1 MKSKIFL
8 VFYFLIS
15 NTSSAQYG
23 YHHYFPLT
31 GKIKSYETFQIIE
44 NDLKER
50 QILVEKLTYDNNNRV
65 LSKST
70 NELLYQTPQQEK
82 NIYKENLIIT
92 YECRCEDINEF
103 ITNFAVKDKF
113 ELKNKKS
120 SGYGSMRE
128 PTKFVT
134 YHYCDKK
141 GNITLSEKF
150 GESGYKISKEKTL
163 YNSAN
168 KIINKKVFDSEEN
181 QTDEYTYEYDKRG
194 NLIKD
199 TSKDLKYSVNYTHV
213 YKYDSAN
220 FQNEQI
226 TYGNDNELLSHDTY
240 AKVVNENKEEI
251 YKTDNLKHLKS
262 LYKETFF
269 NSKKIVI
276 QTKEYSTYDSII
288 ESKEKKYTE
297 DGILS
302 NINYVDH
309 ISASNVKFEQVLD
322 HQKNWIELIVYV
334 SYPNQKEKKEKRI
347 KYIRN
352 IEYIK

>member
-8 VFYFLIS
+8 IFYFVIS
-15 NTSSAQYG
+15 NASFAQYG
-23 YHHYFPLT
+23 YHHYFPIT
-31 GKIKSYETFQIIE
+31 GKIKSYETFQIIGD
-44 NDLKER
+44 DLKER

-65 LSKST
+65 LTKST

-92 YECRCEDINEF
+92 YQCRCEDINEF
-103 ITNFAVKDKF
+103 INIFAVKDKS

-120 SGYGSMRE
+120 SGYGSGRE

-134 YHYCDKK
+134 YNYCDKK
-141 GNITLSEKF
+141 GNIILSEKF
-150 GESGYKISKEKTL
+150 GESGYKILAEKTL

-168 KIINKKVFDSEEN
+168 KISNKKIFDSDEN
-181 QTDEYTYEYDKRG
+181 QTDEYTYQYDKRG
-194 NLIKD
+194 NLIKE
-199 TSKDLKYSVNYTHV
+199 TSKDLKYSVYYTHV
-213 YKYDSAN
+213 YKYDSTN
-220 FQNEQI
+220 FQNENK

-240 AKVVNENKEEI
+240 VKIVSKNKEEI

-276 QTKEYSTYDSII
+276 QTKEYSTYDTII

-297 DGILS
+297 NGILS

-309 ISASNVKFEQVLD
+309 ISGSNVKFEQVLD
-322 HQKNWIELIVYV
+322 PHKNWIELIVYV
-334 SYPNQKEKKEKRI
+334 SFPNQKDRKEKRI
-347 KYIRN
+347 KYVRN